1 MYRWSVKQQRTI
13 LVTGVTSGI
22 GEAIAQALLQAGHY
36 VVGVASRNDCSLIE
50 NENFI
55 YERIDLSDLSALPEK
70 LNGLVKR
77 YPNINGLVCNAG
89 RGQYGS
95 LEEFSYRQINELV
108 ELNFTSQVYV
118 VRAFLPMLKRQGQGD
133 VILMGSEAALS
144 GGRRGALYSATKF
157 AVRGFAQALRDEV
170 SKNNVRVTVINPGMV
185 KTPFF
190 DTLSFEP
197 GADESQY
204 ILPEDVAKV
213 VCFVMDARAG
223 TVFDEINL
231 SPQKKVLRFKG

>member
-1 MYRWSVKQQRTI
+1 MKQQRTV

-22 GEAIAQALLQAGHY
+22 GEAIAQALLQAGHC
-36 VVGVASRNDCSLIE
+36 VVGVASRNDCSLVE
-50 NENFI
+50 NENFV

-70 LNGLVKR
+70 LNELVKR
-77 YPNINGLVCNAG
+77 YPNIDGLVCNAG
-89 RGQYGS
+89 RGQFGS

-108 ELNFTSQVYV
+108 DLNFTSQVYV
-118 VRAFLPMLKRQGQGD
+118 VRAFMPILKRQGKGD
-133 VILMGSEAALS
+133 VVLMGSEAALS

-170 SKNNVRVTVINPGMV
+170 SKNNVRVTLINPGMV

-197 GADESQY
+197 GDDESQY
-204 ILPEDVAKV
+204 IMPQDVAKA
-213 VCFVMDARAG
+213 VCFVIEARAG

-231 SPQKKVLRFKG
+231 SPQKKVLQFKK